1 MAAQATSDSQGAV
14 RRLVILVSA
23 IVLLDVAFF
32 AAVAPLLPHYVD
44 EFDLSKTSA
53 GILTGAYAAG
63 NLVAAIPAGW
73 LAGRWGV
80 KPTTLAGLIGLAVSS
95 LVFGLAQEIWL
106 LDAAR
111 FTQGLAGACTWAAG
125 FAWVVDRAPPGRRG
139 EVIGTPLAAAIVG
152 TLIGPVLGTA
162 ADEVGPEVVFAGVAA
177 AALLLAALIVGE
189 DAAPGEPADMRRV
202 AAAARMPAVRVGIW
216 LVALPALASGV
227 LNVLVPLRMD
237 ELGAASV
244 AIGATYLIAAGFEA
258 TTSPIVGRLSDRRG
272 RLVPIRAGLV
282 GAAVLLVVIP
292 IPETAAIVAILFICT
307 ALALATF
314 WAPAMALLSDEIERA
329 HVQQGYAFAFTNIA
343 WSAGQ
348 LAGNGGGSALA
359 EATADWVSYAVVAVL
374 FVVTFAAL
382 TRRPHVVGEHG
393 GGEGQ
398 RDAEPGR
405 AGRRRLVGG
414 GRGTGAIGDRGVAGP
429 R

>member
-1 MAAQATSDSQGAV
+1 MAAQATSDSEDAV
-14 RRLVILVSA
+14 RRLVVLISA

-44 EFDLSKTSA
+44 ELDLSKTGA
-53 GILTGAYAAG
+53 GILTAAYAAG

-95 LVFGLAQEIWL
+95 FVFGLAEEAWL
-106 LDAAR
+106 LTTAR
-111 FTQGLAGACTWAAG
+111 FMQGLAGACTWAAG

-162 ADEVGPEVVFAGVAA
+162 ADELSPEVVFSGVAVT
-177 AALLLAALIVGE
+177 ALVLAVLVLPE
-189 DAAPGEPADMRRV
+189 PAAPGEPADLARV
-202 AAAARMPAVRVGIW
+202 TAAARMPAVRVGIW
-216 LVALPALASGV
+216 LVALPALAAGV

-237 ELGAASV
+237 ELGAASI

-258 TTSPIVGRLSDRRG
+258 TASPVVGRLSDRRG

-292 IPETAAIVAILFICT
+292 IPESAFVVAILFVCT

-314 WAPAMALLSDEIERA
+314 WAPAMALLSDEIEGAR
-329 HVQQGYAFAFTNIA
+329 VQQGYAFAFTNIA

-348 LAGNGGGSALA
+348 LLGNGGGSALA

-374 FVVTFAAL
+374 FVATFAAL
-382 TRRPHVVGEHG
+382 KRRP
-393 GGEGQ
+393 
-398 RDAEPGR
+398 P
-405 AGRRRLVGG
+405 
-414 GRGTGAIGDRGVAGP
+414 
-429 R
+429 